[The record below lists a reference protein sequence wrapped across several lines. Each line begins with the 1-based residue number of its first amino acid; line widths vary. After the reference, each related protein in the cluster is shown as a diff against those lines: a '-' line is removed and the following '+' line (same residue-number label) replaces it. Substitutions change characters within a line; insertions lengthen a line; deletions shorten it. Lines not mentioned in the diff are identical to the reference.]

1 MVAHYT
7 VAKNRR
13 DRDEY
18 SEGGEMGK
26 RPDRAVTVYSQNLK
40 RLFPDV
46 PVIIGGI
53 EASLRRNAHYDYWA
67 DKVMPSILVPS
78 KADLLIYG
86 MGEKPWMEILALLK
100 KNVPVNNIKD
110 IRGTSYLIHNQK
122 AQNLIKKVEEG
133 SALCLPSFE
142 EVSQD
147 KKIYCKS
154 FNIESKNLD
163 PYSAKTLLQKHGEY
177 YVVQNPP
184 QYPLKTQEM
193 DSVYD
198 FPYER
203 NYHPSYKKG
212 VPALQEVKFSL
223 TSARGCYGACSYCA
237 ITYHQS
243 KHVQARSKESLVKEA
258 KVLIADKDFKGYIH
272 DVGGPSANIRGAS
285 CPKQEKFG
293 SCKDKNCI
301 GFTQCKNVVIDETE
315 YFDIL
320 RTLRRLDGVKKV
332 FVRSGIRYDILL
344 ADDER
349 FMRELI
355 KYHVSGQLKVAP
367 EHNSDKVLKLMNKP
381 PFETFLRFK
390 KKYEKINEELG
401 KKQYIIPYLISS
413 HPGCT
418 TKDAIRLAEYL
429 KSIRYIPEQVQDFYP
444 TPSTRSTCM
453 YYTGYDPED
462 MTPVYVPKKKEE
474 KAEQRALLQFNRP
487 ENYQLVKKALLENG
501 RKDLIGN
508 GPLCLI
514 PDDRKNTERKKATP
528 VIYVKK
534 KGKKK

>member
-13 DRDEY
+13 DVDEY

-26 RPDRAVTVYSQNLK
+26 RPDRAVTVYSKTLK

-53 EASLRRNAHYDYWA
+53 EASLRRNAHYDYWS
-67 DKVMPSILVPS
+67 DRVEPSVLVPS
-78 KADLLIYG
+78 CADLLIYG
-86 MGEKPWMEILALLK
+86 MGERPWLDILQLLK
-100 KNVPVNNIKD
+100 KNVPITNIKNV
-110 IRGTSYLIHNQK
+110 RGTSYLTAEPDK
-122 AQNLIKKVEEG
+122 SLLKKIDAKEVIF
-133 SALCLPSFE
+133 LPSFE
-142 EVSQD
+142 EVSAD
-147 KKIYCKS
+147 KKTYCKA
-154 FNIESKNLD
+154 FNVESKNLD
-163 PYSAKTLLQKHGEY
+163 PFYGKTLIQKHAGK

-184 QYPLKTQEM
+184 QFPLKTEEL
-193 DSVYD
+193 DKVYE

-203 NYHPSYKKG
+203 KYHPSYKNG
-212 VPALQEVKFSL
+212 VPALKEVKFSL

-243 KHVQARSKESLVKEA
+243 KHIQARSKESLLKEA
-258 KVLIADKDFKGYIH
+258 QILIKDEDFKGYIH
-272 DVGGPSANIRGAS
+272 DVGGPSANIRHAS
-285 CPKQEKFG
+285 CPKQEKAG
-293 SCKDKNCI
+293 SCTDKNCI
-301 GFTQCKNVVIDETE
+301 GFTRCKNVVIDESE

-320 RTLRRLDGVKKV
+320 RALRQLEGVKKV
-332 FVRSGIRYDILL
+332 FVRSGIRYDIIL
-344 ADDER
+344 ADDES

-390 KKYEKINEELG
+390 KKYEKLNEELG

-429 KSIRYIPEQVQDFYP
+429 KSIKYIPEQVQDFYP

-453 YYTGYDPED
+453 YYTGMDPED
-462 MTPVYVPKKKEE
+462 LTEVYVPKSKEE
-474 KAEQRALLQFNRP
+474 KAMQRALLQFNRP
-487 ENYQLVKKALLENG
+487 ENYALVKKALLENG
-501 RKDLIGN
+501 RKDLIGS
-508 GPLCLI
+508 GPKCLI
-514 PDDRKNTERKKATP
+514 PQEN
-528 VIYVKK
+528 KK
-534 KGKKK
+534 KGKSRPSSPVIYKKK